1 MCGVSWAC
9 SLAGRF
15 SMPVLLRNRRLADG
29 AGSVAMQPVSASNI
43 GDGGD
48 DLRGTRK
55 PLRLW
60 FQAMWYVTNQ
70 KHGVSALGLQR
81 ILGLGSYQTAWAWL
95 HKLRRAMVRPGRDLL
110 GGAVEVDET
119 YVGGRETGVVG
130 RQTKTK
136 SIVAIAA
143 EVRGRGTG
151 RIRMSRVEDVAARSL
166 IPFVQTTVAPGAT
179 VRTDGWSAYSGLA
192 NQGYDHQPRSI
203 SASGDPAHIVMP
215 RVHRVTALL
224 DRWWLGIHHGAIDAD
239 HLDYYLDEFTFRF
252 NRRRSQARGLLFFRL
267 LQQAVQHEPV
277 PLQGPSRRSSQPR
290 KPNVGDTRAKWIPS
304 LGDTGAACAKAPSTP
319 RVPAA
324 RPAAAMTAAAIDKVE
339 FRVIA
344 VLLWWCL
351 RRRPCGCPVPSNT
364 PRAGAPW
371 RHRSRTRRPRRR
383 RR

>member
-1 MCGVSWAC
+1 
-9 SLAGRF
+9 
-15 SMPVLLRNRRLADG
+15 
-29 AGSVAMQPVSASNI
+29 
-43 GDGGD
+43 
-48 DLRGTRK
+48 
-55 PLRLW
+55 
-60 FQAMWYVTNQ
+60 MWYVTNQ

-215 RVHRVTALL
+215 RVHRVAALL

-252 NRRRSQARGLLFFRL
+252 NRRRSQARGLLFFRSSRRCSTW
-267 LQQAVQHEPV
+267 PV
-277 PLQGPSRRSSQPR
+277 PYKGQSAVIAASE
-290 KPNVGDTRAKWIPS
+290 TKWIPEPY
-304 LGDTGAACAKAPSTP
+304 LEIGYP
-319 RVPAA
+319 
-324 RPAAAMTAAAIDKVE
+324 
-339 FRVIA
+339 
-344 VLLWWCL
+344 L
-351 RRRPCGCPVPSNT
+351 
-364 PRAGAPW
+364 
-371 RHRSRTRRPRRR
+371 RSRDVNMLGWRTRHPIPKAGSTTRAP
-383 RR
+383 

>member
-1 MCGVSWAC
+1 
-9 SLAGRF
+9 
-15 SMPVLLRNRRLADG
+15 
-29 AGSVAMQPVSASNI
+29 
-43 GDGGD
+43 
-48 DLRGTRK
+48 
-55 PLRLW
+55 
-60 FQAMWYVTNQ
+60 MWYVTNQ

-215 RVHRVTALL
+215 RVHRVAALL
-224 DRWWLGIHHGAIDAD
+224 DRWWLGVRDAR
-239 HLDYYLDEFTFRF
+239 HLLGGNGPPGRARASLAFQSTSISHTGERADFLGLRSAPY
-252 NRRRSQARGLLFFRL
+252 RRTNLPAK
-267 LQQAVQHEPV
+267 
-277 PLQGPSRRSSQPR
+277 GP
-290 KPNVGDTRAKWIPS
+290 
-304 LGDTGAACAKAPSTP
+304 
-319 RVPAA
+319 
-324 RPAAAMTAAAIDKVE
+324 
-339 FRVIA
+339 F
-344 VLLWWCL
+344 
-351 RRRPCGCPVPSNT
+351 
-364 PRAGAPW
+364 
-371 RHRSRTRRPRRR
+371 
-383 RR
+383 

>member
-1 MCGVSWAC
+1 
-9 SLAGRF
+9 
-15 SMPVLLRNRRLADG
+15 
-29 AGSVAMQPVSASNI
+29 
-43 GDGGD
+43 
-48 DLRGTRK
+48 
-55 PLRLW
+55 
-60 FQAMWYVTNQ
+60 MWYVTNQ

-119 YVGGRETGVVG
+119 YVGGRETD
-130 RQTKTK
+130 RRRPSRSSRLRRK
-136 SIVAIAA
+136 S
-143 EVRGRGTG
+143 EGGGTG

-215 RVHRVTALL
+215 RVHRVAALL

-304 LGDTGAACAKAPSTP
+304 IQHM
-319 RVPAA
+319 VPIRRLA
-324 RPAAAMTAAAIDKVE
+324 E
-339 FRVIA
+339 F
-344 VLLWWCL
+344 
-351 RRRPCGCPVPSNT
+351 
-364 PRAGAPW
+364 AG
-371 RHRSRTRRPRRR
+371 
-383 RR
+383 